1 MPRAKIVCTL
11 GPASASPERI
21 GELIDAG
28 MNVARLNFSH
38 GTHEDHAKMLAVVR
52 AEADRKGRAVAVLL
66 DLQGPKIRV
75 GKFASPAGVELKP
88 GAQFTITTD
97 TSVIGDDKRVSTVY
111 SMLPHDVKP
120 GDQIL
125 LDDGYLSLTV
135 MEVSDKEVKTVVVT
149 GGVLKNNKGINLPG
163 VEVSAPA
170 LSEKDR
176 TDIGFAMRLGVDYV
190 ALSFVRR
197 PEDVLEAKRLL
208 TADQVS
214 IPVIAKIEKPQA
226 LERLVEIIDVT
237 DGIMVARGDLGVE
250 MGPEKVPLWQKR
262 IIEETN
268 KRGKIVITATQMLE
282 SMITQPRPT
291 RAEASDVANAVL
303 DASDALMLSGET
315 ASGVNPVEAVRTMA
329 RIIEE
334 IEKSEYYRAN
344 TEVPVINLVNSTNA
358 IAHAAMTA
366 ARSMNLK
373 TIVCV
378 SDSGGA
384 ARLVSE
390 YRPEDVVEAKRL
402 LTVDEVCIPV
412 IAKIEKPQALDRLG
426 DIIDVSDGIMVARG
440 DLGVELGPEKVP
452 LWQKRIIEETNKRG
466 KIVITATQMLESM
479 ITQPRPT
486 RAEASDVANAVL
498 DATDALMLSGET
510 ASGLY
515 PVEAVKT
522 MARIIEEI
530 ERSEYYR
537 ANTSAPEI
545 NLVNTTNAIAHA
557 AMTAARSMK
566 LKTIVVLS
574 HSGGA
579 ARLVSEYRPEANII
593 CMTTN
598 EVTFRR
604 LALV

>member
-11 GPASASPERI
+11 GPASSTPERI

-38 GTHEDHAKMLAVVR
+38 GTHEDHAKTLAIVR
-52 AEADRKGRAVAVLL
+52 AEAERRGRAVAALL

-75 GKFASPAGVELKP
+75 GKFGNGQVMLEP
-88 GAQFTITTD
+88 GAEFTITTQPC
-97 TSVIGDDKRVSTVY
+97 VGDEKRCSTTY
-111 SMLPHDVKP
+111 QLLPMDVKV
-120 GDQIL
+120 GDHIL
-125 LDDGYLSLTV
+125 LDDGYLTLAVTHV
-135 MEVSDKEVKTVVVT
+135 GDHEVKTVVVA
-149 GGVLKNNKGINLPG
+149 GGMLKNNKGINLPG

-176 TDIGFAMRLGVDYV
+176 VDIGFALRYGVDYV

-197 PEDVLEAKRLL
+197 PEDLIEAKRLL

-226 LERLVEIIDVT
+226 LERL
-237 DGIMVARGDLGVE
+237 
-250 MGPEKVPLWQKR
+250 
-262 IIEETN
+262 
-268 KRGKIVITATQMLE
+268 
-282 SMITQPRPT
+282 
-291 RAEASDVANAVL
+291 
-303 DASDALMLSGET
+303 
-315 ASGVNPVEAVRTMA
+315 
-329 RIIEE
+329 
-334 IEKSEYYRAN
+334 
-344 TEVPVINLVNSTNA
+344 
-358 IAHAAMTA
+358 
-366 ARSMNLK
+366 
-373 TIVCV
+373 
-378 SDSGGA
+378 
-384 ARLVSE
+384 
-390 YRPEDVVEAKRL
+390 
-402 LTVDEVCIPV
+402 
-412 IAKIEKPQALDRLG
+412 G
-426 DIIDVSDGIMVARG
+426 DIIDASDGVMVARG

-479 ITQPRPT
+479 ISQPRPT

-510 ASGLY
+510 ASGLH
-515 PVEAVKT
+515 PVEAVRT

-537 ANTSAPEI
+537 ANTEVPDI
-545 NLVNTTNAIAHA
+545 NLVNSTNAIAHA

-566 LKTIVVLS
+566 LKTICVLS
-574 HSGGA
+574 QSGGA

-604 LALV
+604 LALVWGVTPVMIGPAATTEELLDRVEGTLIERNLALPGENVLITMAVPVGAGLQTNVLKIHQIQH